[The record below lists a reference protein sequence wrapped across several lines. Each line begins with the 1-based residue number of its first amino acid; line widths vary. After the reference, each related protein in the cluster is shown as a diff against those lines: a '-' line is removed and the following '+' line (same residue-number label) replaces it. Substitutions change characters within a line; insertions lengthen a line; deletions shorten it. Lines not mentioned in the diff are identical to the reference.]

1 MQIEWHPVAQSVL
14 FSAGADGLVVVWTV
28 ANGGAILNVIDCHP
42 EAIQCLSLNRDGSLI
57 ATTCRD
63 RKLRC
68 ALKLIFL
75 FRLSRFLINN
85 SD

>member
-1 MQIEWHPVAQSVL
+1 MPTETLHLTSRMQIEWHPVAQSVL

-63 RKLRC
+63 RKLRS
-68 ALKLIFL
+68 A
-75 FRLSRFLINN
+75 
-85 SD
+85 

>member
-1 MQIEWHPVAQSVL
+1 VAQSVL

-63 RKLRC
+63 RKLRYVQ
-68 ALKLIFL
+68 KLIFL
-75 FRLSRFLINN
+75 FPLYK
-85 SD
+85 